1 MAKAAIA
8 SGGVDQR
15 RILYGRTSWPGV
27 NLISYITQGEAL
39 AARMA
44 RHLLEVN
51 CKSIGS
57 DAIIESDNSVLL
69 LSIFALKES
78 VTYVT
83 YPMECAM
90 VIEDVRL
97 FSAFLV
103 QAQPRP

>member
-1 MAKAAIA
+1 MA
-8 SGGVDQR
+8 GCQPHQ
-15 RILYGRTSWPGV
+15 LY
-27 NLISYITQGEAL
+27 TQGEAL

-51 CKSIGS
+51 YISTGS

-78 VTYVT
+78 VTY
-83 YPMECAM
+83 PMECAM

-97 FSAFLV
+97 FSTFLI
-103 QAQPRP
+103 QARPRP